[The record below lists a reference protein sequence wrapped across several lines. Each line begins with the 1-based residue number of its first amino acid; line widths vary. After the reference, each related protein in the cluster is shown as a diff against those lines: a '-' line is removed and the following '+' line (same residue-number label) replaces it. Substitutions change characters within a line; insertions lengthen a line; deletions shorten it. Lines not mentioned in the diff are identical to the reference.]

1 MENKFTDNEIMKALE
16 CFKSEDCLGKECP
29 YFEMPGLCGKK
40 MCIDVYDFIYRKKA
54 ENERLQAENVKL
66 HTIIPKMIITAKAEA
81 IKEFA
86 ERVKE
91 KQPLFGMDTVHGR
104 FNWGIRDYEID
115 DLVKEMEGA
124 DE

>member
-86 ERVKE
+86 ERLKKVMVATHKDINGYCRYE
-91 KQPLFGMDTVHGR
+91 TEDYYIDT
-104 FNWGIRDYEID
+104 
-115 DLVKEMEGA
+115 LVKEMEGA
-124 DE
+124 DK